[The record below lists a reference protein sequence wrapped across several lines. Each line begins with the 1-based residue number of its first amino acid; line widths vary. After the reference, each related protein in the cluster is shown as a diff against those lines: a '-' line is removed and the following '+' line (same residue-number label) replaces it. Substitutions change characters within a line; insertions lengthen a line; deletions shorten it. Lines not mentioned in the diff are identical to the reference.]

1 MFTHPEGTYLCIE
14 ITVEC
19 LTYILSADDGVDSFF
34 PSEGKLLY
42 CLFVVYCCRF
52 FSGGCQFTLDW
63 NSTSNGI
70 SCYLTAPQDEDMS
83 DKCCLVSSP
92 FAK

>member
-1 MFTHPEGTYLCIE
+1 MFTHPEGTYLCVE

-34 PSEGKLLY
+34 PEGKLLY

-52 FSGGCQFTLDW
+52 FFLQGAASSL
-63 NSTSNGI
+63 SIGI
-70 SCYLTAPQDEDMS
+70 QRVMELAVT
-83 DKCCLVSSP
+83 
-92 FAK
+92 